1 MSLSR
6 IGTIVSTWA
15 LPIFITKYG
24 INSVML
30 MGAGISLIGLL
41 VSIAFAPETRGLTL
55 AQTSQMTIRRK
66 PMSRASG

>member
-6 IGTIVSTWA
+6 IGTILSTRA

-24 INSVML
+24 ISQVML
-30 MGAGISLIGLL
+30 MGAGISLVGLL

-55 AQTSQMTIRRK
+55 AQTSTMTIRRK
-66 PMSRASG
+66 PLC

>member
-6 IGTIVSTWA
+6 VGTILSTWA

-24 INSVML
+24 ISQVML
-30 MGAGISLIGLL
+30 MGAGISLVGLL

-55 AQTSQMTIRRK
+55 AQTSTMTIRRK
-66 PMSRASG
+66 PLC

>member
-6 IGTIVSTWA
+6 IGTILSTWA

-24 INSVML
+24 ISQVML
-30 MGAGISLIGLL
+30 MGAGISLVGLL

-55 AQTSQMTIRRK
+55 AQTSTMTIRRK
-66 PMSRASG
+66 PLC

>member
-6 IGTIVSTWA
+6 IGTILSTWA

-24 INSVML
+24 INQVML

-55 AQTSQMTIRRK
+55 AQTSTMTIRRK
-66 PMSRASG
+66 PLS